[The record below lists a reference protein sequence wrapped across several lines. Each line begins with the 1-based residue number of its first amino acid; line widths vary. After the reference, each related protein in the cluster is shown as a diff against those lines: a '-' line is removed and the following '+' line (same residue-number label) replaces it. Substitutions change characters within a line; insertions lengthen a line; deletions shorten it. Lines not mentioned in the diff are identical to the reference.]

1 MYYVNAICAFVHMWT
16 LNTWMSVCQCY
27 NTSAV
32 ARAVAI
38 GCSEV
43 ALQVNVSVVR
53 AQCDSRQ
60 VVILGGGG
68 GFNRLKCWNG
78 IVQHRG
84 YKMHHQSVHVSE
96 PTNISAC
103 VYKRHTHSSLLY

>member
-1 MYYVNAICAFVHMWT
+1 
-16 LNTWMSVCQCY
+16 MSVCQCY

-53 AQCDSRQ
+53 AQNIREWLQVSCDLR
-60 VVILGGGG
+60 GRGRG

-78 IVQHRG
+78 IVQ
-84 YKMHHQSVHVSE
+84 Y
-96 PTNISAC
+96 
-103 VYKRHTHSSLLY
+103 RHIM

>member
-1 MYYVNAICAFVHMWT
+1 MLEMGQVFLLELVSPYTMLYTLPMVLHILVHVF
-16 LNTWMSVCQCY
+16 LEHASECY

-53 AQCDSRQ
+53 A
-60 VVILGGGG
+60 
-68 GFNRLKCWNG
+68 K
-78 IVQHRG
+78 
-84 YKMHHQSVHVSE
+84 
-96 PTNISAC
+96 NI
-103 VYKRHTHSSLLY
+103 RE

>member
-1 MYYVNAICAFVHMWT
+1 MDVS
-16 LNTWMSVCQCY
+16 LSVLY

-53 AQCDSRQ
+53 AKKIR
-60 VVILGGGG
+60 
-68 GFNRLKCWNG
+68 
-78 IVQHRG
+78 
-84 YKMHHQSVHVSE
+84 E
-96 PTNISAC
+96 
-103 VYKRHTHSSLLY
+103 

>member
-1 MYYVNAICAFVHMWT
+1 MLYTLPTVLHILVHVF
-16 LNTWMSVCQCY
+16 LEHVDASECY

-53 AQCDSRQ
+53 AQNFR
-60 VVILGGGG
+60 
-68 GFNRLKCWNG
+68 
-78 IVQHRG
+78 
-84 YKMHHQSVHVSE
+84 E
-96 PTNISAC
+96 
-103 VYKRHTHSSLLY
+103 

>member
-1 MYYVNAICAFVHMWT
+1 MYPLYHQTLFKHYLPIFDGLKTKITRYHTFVHMWT

-53 AQCDSRQ
+53 AQ
-60 VVILGGGG
+60 
-68 GFNRLKCWNG
+68 
-78 IVQHRG
+78 
-84 YKMHHQSVHVSE
+84 
-96 PTNISAC
+96 NI
-103 VYKRHTHSSLLY
+103 RE

>member
-1 MYYVNAICAFVHMWT
+1 MLRNPEVFLPELVLPTGLFIAHNAVYTANGCIWVHVFLEHVNDA
-16 LNTWMSVCQCY
+16 SECY

-53 AQCDSRQ
+53 AH
-60 VVILGGGG
+60 
-68 GFNRLKCWNG
+68 KT
-78 IVQHRG
+78 
-84 YKMHHQSVHVSE
+84 SE
-96 PTNISAC
+96 
-103 VYKRHTHSSLLY
+103 

>member
-1 MYYVNAICAFVHMWT
+1 MYSHVVAHNYRVCICMQKEPLDHKILFEHSLPIFDGLNDKNYKVSHINFVHMWT

-53 AQCDSRQ
+53 AQ
-60 VVILGGGG
+60 
-68 GFNRLKCWNG
+68 
-78 IVQHRG
+78 
-84 YKMHHQSVHVSE
+84 
-96 PTNISAC
+96 NI
-103 VYKRHTHSSLLY
+103 RE

>member
-1 MYYVNAICAFVHMWT
+1 
-16 LNTWMSVCQCY
+16 MSVCQCC

-53 AQCDSRQ
+53 A
-60 VVILGGGG
+60 LGGTKYPGWDKIFWGG
-68 GFNRLKCWNG
+68 IKYPGWDKISRGWDKISWGWDKIFWGG
-78 IVQHRG
+78 IKYSGGAIKYSRG
-84 YKMHHQSVHVSE
+84 GIKYSGVE
-96 PTNISAC
+96 
-103 VYKRHTHSSLLY
+103 